1 MKNVNLIKVIKNDE
15 VPFIEKKH
23 CSRRDTEQSCPR
35 RDTEQSVTV
44 LIQMVYI

>member
-15 VPFIEKKH
+15 VPSIEKKH
-23 CSRRDTEQSCPR
+23 CPKHDTEQS
-35 RDTEQSVTV
+35 DTV